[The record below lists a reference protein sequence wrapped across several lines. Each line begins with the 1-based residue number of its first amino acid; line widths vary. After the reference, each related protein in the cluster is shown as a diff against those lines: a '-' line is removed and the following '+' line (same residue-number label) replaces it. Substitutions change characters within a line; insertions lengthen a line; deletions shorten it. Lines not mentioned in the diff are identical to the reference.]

1 MRKHFILITIG
12 LLFAHV
18 GLHAEQRMGY
28 MAPAFQ
34 IELDDT
40 EWTFDTN
47 APSFWMINGYLKFT
61 GSTFVHR
68 PTGLKLTLKALRLP
82 EPFRLAQLDSL
93 EDKSVHKEYKN
104 LYSVYNAEYYERSYQ
119 LYFEEG
125 YVVDLACNKKMSDP
139 DYDGLIKTFVD
150 EFTCIGA
157 SALDRIAGYPL
168 SPSAN
173 EDSLRTLRR
182 NALFNQRP
190 ELRDKAYIDH
200 YVLID
205 KTEQFT
211 FTRWEKEMM
220 KESFML
226 YTPEEMALA
235 DGQVSVPENV
245 EWLMPFMP
253 NHHFNLSAD
262 SYKSLRRYIHRM
274 YPEMDYS
281 VERINRKDRKGVSF
295 LIHNE
300 DTARFFVVHRHPK
313 TKAITSYSYTIAR
326 NANMGYEGAVMS
338 GGKPNPKIWSMIPID
353 YKGLTFLVEEKT
365 SSNTASSAG
374 NLTKLSLHSAAFEM
388 AKPIEFEQP
397 KTGKD
402 YEHAFYYEE
411 NGDRISK
418 ALEALQSGNTDRTDK
433 DIHHMAVL
441 YSRSESPLVPDA
453 CIIKGPIILTDYDND
468 QDPELSVIYVS
479 AGKILQLETY
489 ELQSEGIVKVANATM
504 WPIIKKRKLV
514 YQLLSFSMQ
523 SALMQ
528 QAIKNDSAQYGAVA
542 VEEYY
547 DHDISYDDY
556 GSMDVATPMESTM
569 ESTNETPEPRQL
581 DRNAQFK
588 GGEQA
593 MKKFIQ
599 NNLKIPEDNKTK
611 VTVYVYCNVQT
622 DGRLKIQKTV
632 NSNGLNDANTEE
644 AKRVTQMMPAWE
656 PASSKGKP
664 AMDQVVIPF
673 NFEKK

>member
-1 MRKHFILITIG
+1 MRKYFLLNIIGILI
-12 LLFAHV
+12 AHL
-18 GLHAEQRMGY
+18 GLHAEHRMGY
-28 MAPAFQ
+28 VAPAFQ

-47 APSFWMINGYLKFT
+47 APTFWMINGYLKFKA
-61 GSTFVHR
+61 SSFVHR
-68 PTGLKLTLKALRLP
+68 PTGLKLTVKALRLP
-82 EPFRLAQLDSL
+82 EPFRLDHLDSL
-93 EDKSVHKEYKN
+93 EGKSVHKEYKN

-119 LYFEEG
+119 LLFEEG
-125 YVVDLACNKKMSDP
+125 YMVDLTCNKKMYDP
-139 DYDGLIKTFVD
+139 QYDGLIKSFVD
-150 EFTCIGA
+150 RFMCIGA

-173 EDSLRTLRR
+173 EDSLRNTRR
-182 NALFNQRP
+182 SAFFNQRP
-190 ELRDKAYIDH
+190 DLLDKVYIDH
-200 YVLID
+200 YVLVD

-245 EWLMPFMP
+245 QWLMLFMP
-253 NHHFNLSAD
+253 NHHFNLSPD
-262 SYKSLRRYIHRM
+262 SHKSLRRYIHRM
-274 YPEMDYS
+274 YPEIDYS
-281 VERINRKDRKGVSF
+281 VERINRIDRKGVSF

-313 TKAITSYSYTIAR
+313 TNTITSYSYTIAR
-326 NANMGYEGAVMS
+326 NENMGYEGAVMT
-338 GGKPNPKIWSMIPID
+338 GGKPNPKIWSMMPID

-365 SSNTASSAG
+365 SGITTSSVG
-374 NLTKLSLHSAAFEM
+374 NFPKLSLHSAAYEM

-402 YEHAFYYEE
+402 YAHAFYYEE
-411 NGDRISK
+411 NGGRISK
-418 ALEALQSGNTDRTDK
+418 ALEAMQSGNTDRTDK
-433 DIHHMAVL
+433 DIHHMAVM
-441 YSRSESPLVPDA
+441 YSRSESPVVPDA

-523 SALMQ
+523 STLMQ
-528 QAIKNDSAQYGAVA
+528 QSIKNYSAPHGAVA

-547 DHDISYDDY
+547 EPHISYDDY
-556 GSMDVATPMESTM
+556 GSMDVAVPMELP
-569 ESTNETPEPRQL
+569 NDTPEIRQL

-599 NNLKIPEDNKTK
+599 NNLKIPENTKTK
-611 VTVYVYCNVQT
+611 VTVYVYCTVQT

-644 AKRVTQMMPAWE
+644 AKRVTQLMPAWE